1 MSYVPTIGLE
11 IHAELKTKSK
21 MFCGCANNPDEVK
34 PNFNTCPICLGHP
47 GTLPVP
53 NSEAI
58 SHVVRIGRS
67 VNGQIADFTEWDRK
81 HYFYPDIPKGYQISQ
96 YKYPLV
102 KGGEIAG
109 VKITR
114 IHLEE
119 DTARSTHDQGEY
131 SLVDFNR
138 SGVPLMELVT
148 EPVIHDAKTAVS
160 FAKELQRLLHYLGVG
175 EANLEKGEMRIE
187 ANISVCKTEV
197 DENGYSKQLGTKTEV
212 KNLNSFRSV
221 ERAIDYEIKRQID
234 LIESGEKV
242 TQETRGFD
250 ENTGKTFSQR
260 AKESSHDY
268 RYFPEPD
275 ITKFKISE
283 FLKSTNNT
291 LQNQN
296 IELPWDKR
304 NRYRS
309 EFDMTE
315 KEAEVFV
322 DSQQLAK
329 YFEEVINNFSKNSD
343 KSVDQVANNKKIVKL
358 AVNYLL
364 SEYLGLLKKKF
375 SENFEAHIDKV
386 PAKHFAG
393 LIDMVSSG
401 EISSRGLKDVLAHM
415 FENGGT
421 PNEVVKSLNLTQNH
435 DSAAIEKVVKDI
447 IQNNPA
453 AVADFHSGKASA
465 LQFLIGQGMKLTKG
479 SANPELLKSLIQKN
493 LG

>member
-53 NSEAI
+53 NAEAVN
-58 SHVVRIGRS
+58 HVIQIGRS
-67 VNGQIADFTEWDRK
+67 VNGTIADFTEWDRK

-102 KGGEIAG
+102 NGGEIAG

-119 DTARSTHDQGEY
+119 DTARSTHDQGDY

-148 EPVIHDAKTAVS
+148 EPVIHDAKTAVN
-160 FAKELQRLLHYLGVG
+160 FAKELQRLLHYLDVG

-187 ANISVCKTEV
+187 ANISVCKTEI
-197 DENGYSKQLGTKTEV
+197 DENGYSKKLGTKTEV

-234 LIESGEKV
+234 LIESGEQV
-242 TQETRGFD
+242 VQETRGFD

-283 FLKSTNNT
+283 FMKQSGTKQDT
-291 LQNQN
+291 T

-304 NRYRS
+304 SRYRS
-309 EFDMTE
+309 DFEMTD

-322 DSQQLAK
+322 DSQPLSK
-329 YFEEVINNFSKNSD
+329 YFEAVIAFLTETTSKSTS
-343 KSVDQVANNKKIVKL
+343 KQSVDIKKTIKL
-358 AVNYLL
+358 SVNYLL
-364 SEYLGLLKKKF
+364 SEYLGLLKKAF
-375 SENFEAHIDKV
+375 PENFENHIGKV
-386 PAKHFAG
+386 PANDFAA
-393 LIDMVSSG
+393 LILMVASG
-401 EISSRGLKDVLAHM
+401 EISSRGFKDVLAHI
-415 FENGGT
+415 FEKGGI
-421 PNEVVKSLNLTQNH
+421 PAEVVKLLNLTQNH
-435 DSAAIEKVVKDI
+435 DTNAIEKIVKDL
-447 IQNNPA
+447 IQSNPA
-453 AVADFHSGKASA
+453 AVADFRSGKGSA

-479 SANPELLKSLIQKN
+479 SANPELLKTLITKN
-493 LG
+493 LS